1 MVSFFDTFGLWNG
14 HKISGG
20 SLLLYISIM
29 FYFLSQVKSKLR
41 LFEPTRVN
49 DSYLAPALW
58 RRGVV
63 VVGGRVGWKE
73 FLREAWEKKG

>member
-1 MVSFFDTFGLWNG
+1 MVLFNDVNRRTRKISVIKMVSFFDTFGLWNG

-29 FYFLSQVKSKLR
+29 FYFLSQAKSKLR

-49 DSYLAPALW
+49 DSYLAPAL
-58 RRGVV
+58 
-63 VVGGRVGWKE
+63 
-73 FLREAWEKKG
+73 